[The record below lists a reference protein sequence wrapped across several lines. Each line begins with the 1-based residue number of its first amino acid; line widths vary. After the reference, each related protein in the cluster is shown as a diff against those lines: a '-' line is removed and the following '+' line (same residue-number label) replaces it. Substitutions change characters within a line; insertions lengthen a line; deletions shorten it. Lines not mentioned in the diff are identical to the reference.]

1 MADEDGSIVAAIFWM
16 FLIFVLLF
24 WAPVIGPLIAGVVG
38 GKSADGVSAAIVAVL
53 LPCVVFGAL
62 QFFVAASL
70 TGLPLI
76 GWVAGAGGIVLA
88 MAHIGPLLLGAIIGG
103 IIT

>member
-16 FLIFVLLF
+16 FLISVLLF

-38 GKSADGVSAAIVAVL
+38 GKSAGGVSSAIVAVL

-62 QFFVAASL
+62 LFFAAASL

-88 MAHIGPLLLGAIIGG
+88 LAHIGPLLLGAIIGG
-103 IIT
+103 SIA